1 MSWDASDEDTWERW
15 DAERRLRRAVER
27 GVDRACAIIAATRE
41 AGAREAGCRSG
52 AGETVAARSEGR
64 EAPSLNR
71 WGRCVAC
78 DQPLGHNPNRC
89 CVCAT
94 AYDKEHA

>member
-15 DAERRLRRAVER
+15 ERQARGRPGMPCPQCSDGRLHWGGAAARYQC
-27 GVDRACAIIAATRE
+27 DRCGASIAWAATASR
-41 AGAREAGCRSG
+41 
-52 AGETVAARSEGR
+52 
-64 EAPSLNR
+64 NR

-89 CVCAT
+89 FVCAA
-94 AYDKEHA
+94 AYDKEHP